1 MAVRTDLLF
10 DAQATTAKT
19 IARLLAYLGRRQQH
33 GRYLCIDRQQNHHRG
48 PRPLVLPAAIVPAT
62 FASTLSAVD
71 PAQPVALGD
80 GLYLLPLPRLEA
92 TLYFHI
98 SADAG
103 SPPVAAA
110 NLALLTELFFCQ
122 RRLDDAVNKQQV
134 QKNQFDR
141 KIRVLENKYQ
151 EMLEETQHNYRLI
164 QQQQELYSKTLQV
177 EIDKQTKEL
186 RTSKAAAESAN
197 VAKSQFLASMSHE
210 IRTPMNGIIGFTEML
225 LGSGL
230 DEEQRECAAII
241 KRSGEALLGLI
252 NDILDFSKVEAGQ
265 MGLEHIDFDPEITAH
280 DVCEMIRPRVSGKR
294 IEVLCRIGEDVP
306 ARVKGDPGRFRQVL
320 INLLG
325 NAAKFTERGE
335 IELSIDLLEESG
347 ETFTLHSTVRDTGIG
362 IPEDKHE
369 AIFTAF
375 KQADGS
381 TTRKYGGTGLGL
393 SICRSIAGLM
403 NGRVWV
409 ESRDGEGAT
418 FHFTAKMRAA
428 DHLPEHPSASEDL
441 GGTKVLVVDDN
452 RANNEILRSV
462 LEQADMIVDTETD
475 ERQAIARLQQAAK
488 TDRPYELAIIDIILP
503 HIPGFELAA
512 RIRADETSIKT
523 IPLLAYTSS
532 TERIAAKCREAG
544 FSAFLTKPARRS
556 ILYKTIARTLGDSAE
571 QQTVSKPLITQYSV
585 REAIKQSVR
594 LLLAEDNPVN
604 QKLASMM
611 LQKAGYAVDIVDN
624 GKKAV
629 ATYHAE
635 PRRFDL
641 ILMDVQMPEMDGLEA
656 ARQIRLKGHRVPI
669 IAMTANTM
677 KGDREKCLAAGMDDY
692 VAKPLNREIVFKLIE
707 KWHER

>member
-1 MAVRTDLLF
+1 MAARTDLLF
-10 DAQATTAKT
+10 DAQTTASKT
-19 IARLLAYLGRRQQH
+19 ITRLLAYLEGRQQN
-33 GRYLCIDRQQNHHRG
+33 GRYLCIDRHLTHHQG
-48 PRPLVLPAAIVPAT
+48 SCPLSLPATIVPTAP
-62 FASTLSAVD
+62 AADRSAA
-71 PAQPVALGD
+71 PPPEPVYLD
-80 GLYLLPLPRLEA
+80 GSIYLLPVPQLEA
-92 TLYFHI
+92 TLYFQI
-98 SADAG
+98 TAPPDSAQ
-103 SPPVAAA
+103 VAAT
-110 NLALLTELFFCQ
+110 NVALLTEVFFSQ
-122 RRLDDAVNKQQV
+122 LRLDDAVNRQQV

-141 KIRVLENKYQ
+141 KIKVLENKYQ
-151 EMLEETQHNYRLI
+151 EMLEETQHSYRLI
-164 QQQQELYSKTLQV
+164 QQQQELYSKTLQI
-177 EIDKQTKEL
+177 EIDKQTMEL
-186 RTSKAAAESAN
+186 RASKAAAESAN

-225 LGSGL
+225 LGSEL

-265 MGLEHIDFDPEITAH
+265 MGLEYIDFDPEITAH

-320 INLLG
+320 VNLLG
-325 NAAKFTERGE
+325 NAAKFTEHGE
-335 IELSIDLLEESG
+335 IELSIDLLDESA
-347 ETFTLHSTVRDTGIG
+347 ETITLHSAVRDTGIG

-369 AIFTAF
+369 AVFAAF

-393 SICRSIAGLM
+393 SICRSIAELM

-418 FHFTAKMRAA
+418 FHFTAEMRVA
-428 DHLPEHPSASEDL
+428 DHLPESRSPSDDL
-441 GGTKVLVVDDN
+441 RGTRVLVVDDN

-462 LEQADMIVDTETD
+462 LEQAGITVATETD
-475 ERQAIARLQQAAK
+475 ERLAITKLREAAE
-488 TDRPYELAIIDIILP
+488 TGHPYDLAIIDIILP
-503 HIPGFELAA
+503 HIPGFDLAT
-512 RIRADETSIKT
+512 RIRADESTIRT

-532 TERIAAKCREAG
+532 TERIAAKCRETG

-556 ILYKTIARTLGDSAE
+556 ILYKTIARVLGDSTTT
-571 QQTVSKPLITQYSV
+571 QTASKPLITQYSV
-585 REAIKQSVR
+585 REAIKQSIR

-611 LQKAGYAVDIVDN
+611 LQKAGYAVEIVDN
-624 GKKAV
+624 GEKAV
-629 ATYHAE
+629 AAYHDD

-656 ARQIRLKGHRVPI
+656 TRQIRLKGYQVPI

-677 KGDREKCLAAGMDDY
+677 KGDREKCLAAGMNDY
-692 VAKPLNREIVFKLIE
+692 VAKPLKRETVFKLIE
-707 KWHER
+707 KWHEQ

>member
-1 MAVRTDLLF
+1 MADRADSLF
-10 DAQATTAKT
+10 QAQATTAKT
-19 IARLLAYLGRRQQH
+19 IARLLASLCRRQQH
-33 GRYLCIDRQQNHHRG
+33 GRYLCVDHQLRHHQS
-48 PRPLVLPAAIVPAT
+48 PRPLVLPADLAPSDPASPLFT
-62 FASTLSAVD
+62 AD
-71 PAQPVALGD
+71 PAQPVDLGA
-80 GLYLLPLPRLEA
+80 GLFLLPLPQLEA
-92 TLYFHI
+92 VLYFHI
-98 SADAG
+98 TAENG
-103 SPPVAAA
+103 PPQVIAA
-110 NLALLTELFFCQ
+110 NVTLLTEVFFCHQ
-122 RRLDDAVNKQQV
+122 RLDDAVNKQQV

-141 KIRVLENKYQ
+141 KIKVLENKYQ
-151 EMLEETQHNYRLI
+151 DMLEETQHSYRLI
-164 QQQQELYSKTLQV
+164 QQQQELYSRTLQI
-177 EIDKQTKEL
+177 EIDKQTMEL
-186 RTSKAAAESAN
+186 RASKAAAESAN

-265 MGLEHIDFDPEITAH
+265 MGLEYIDFDPEITAH

-306 ARVKGDPGRFRQVL
+306 ARLKGDPGRFRQVL
-320 INLLG
+320 VNLLG
-325 NAAKFTERGE
+325 NAAKFTEHGE
-335 IELSIDLLEESG
+335 IELSLDLLEETG
-347 ETFTLHSTVRDTGIG
+347 EAILLHSTVRDTGIG

-403 NGRVWV
+403 NGRIWV
-409 ESRDGEGAT
+409 ESREGEGAT
-418 FHFTAKMRAA
+418 FHFTAAMRAA
-428 DHLPEHPSASEDL
+428 DHLPENRSAGEDL
-441 GGTKVLVVDDN
+441 RGIKVLVVDDN

-462 LEQADMIVDTETD
+462 LEQADMIVATETD
-475 ERQAIARLQQAAK
+475 ERRAIARLQQAAENR
-488 TDRPYELAIIDIILP
+488 RPYKLAIIDIILP

-512 RIRADETSIKT
+512 RIRAEKSSIST

-556 ILYKTIARTLGDSAE
+556 ILYKTIARALGDSAE
-571 QQTVSKPLITQYSV
+571 QQTANKPLITQYSV

-624 GKKAV
+624 GRKAV
-629 ATYHAE
+629 ATYHGD
-635 PRRFDL
+635 PHRFDL

-656 ARQIRLKGHRVPI
+656 TRQIRQKGHRVPI

-692 VAKPLNREIVFKLIE
+692 VAKPLNRETVFKLIE